1 MISVALIETNEYTTH
16 LLPNQGLLNCR
27 QILQRRQEHVRM
39 FRSPDILCEVAQ
51 LLAEGSQDLIFI
63 FNGI

>member
-1 MISVALIETNEYTTH
+1 
-16 LLPNQGLLNCR
+16 
-27 QILQRRQEHVRM
+27 VRM
-39 FRSPDILCEVAQ
+39 FRPSDVLCEVAQ

>member
-1 MISVALIETNEYTTH
+1 MKYTTH
-16 LLPNQGLLNCR
+16 LLPNQGLLNRR

-39 FRSPDILCEVAQ
+39 FRPSDVLCEVAQ

>member
-1 MISVALIETNEYTTH
+1 
-16 LLPNQGLLNCR
+16 
-27 QILQRRQEHVRM
+27 M